1 MKVLIIGAGRM
12 GVRHAQGVLST
23 NVATKVLMIDLRQQA
38 LDDAREAMSGL
49 EQRGELSFKLLE
61 DFSPQEES
69 FDVCILATTA
79 SSRKELCDIAVNCG
93 VKHLLIE
100 KPLGQSYD
108 QVKDLAESIAMY
120 PFETVVNL
128 NMRMYDTF
136 IRLRDDLARLPQML
150 GYKMITLNTGTL
162 GIGCNGIHYLDLL
175 FFVLDA
181 DKADIVAAEIS
192 DRLIPSGR
200 GDEFCDFGGWAV
212 INFYKSDDRIA
223 TAMISMAATSSYFGT
238 WDIVG
243 PNGNIKIDEMSG
255 VRTDTF
261 RKHESVLPIYRYA
274 GDYLPP
280 QKIKINSPMLETIT
294 ASWIK
299 GLADGVNFLPCVS
312 DSLKVHRL
320 MFEWLE
326 ASNSHSKTFPVT

>member
-1 MKVLIIGAGRM
+1 M
-12 GVRHAQGVLST
+12 GLRHARGVLSAD
-23 NVATKVLMIDLRQQA
+23 VATEVVLIDQRQQA
-38 LDDAREAMSGL
+38 LDDALEA
-49 EQRGELSFKLLE
+49 LSEAYQKGKLSLKLLD
-61 DFSPQEES
+61 DFNPKAEN

-79 SSRKELCDIAVNCG
+79 SSRKELCSIAVDCE
-93 VKHLLIE
+93 VKYLLIE

-108 QVKDLAESIAMY
+108 QVKDLAESIETY
-120 PFETVVNL
+120 PFETCVNL

-136 IRLRDDLARLPQML
+136 IDLRDDLAQLPQMN
-150 GYKMITLNTGTL
+150 GCKTITLNTGTL

-181 DKADIVAAEIS
+181 DKADIVAAEID

-200 GDEFCDFGGWAV
+200 GEEFCDFGGWAV

-223 TAMISMAATSSYFGT
+223 TAMISMAATSSYFGS

-243 PNGNIKIDEMSG
+243 PNGNIKIDEISG

-299 GLADGVNFLPCVS
+299 GLADGVNFLPCIS

-326 ASNSHSKTFPVT
+326 ASNSHSKIFPVT

>member
-1 MKVLIIGAGRM
+1 M

-61 DFSPQEES
+61 DFSPQAES

-93 VKHLLIE
+93 VEHLLIE

-136 IRLRDDLARLPQML
+136 IQLRDDLARLPQML

-175 FFVLDA
+175 FFILDA
-181 DKADIVAAEIS
+181 DRADIAAAEV
-192 DRLIPSGR
+192 DDMLIPSGR
-200 GDEFCDFGGWAV
+200 GGDFCDFGGWAV
-212 INFYKSDDRIA
+212 INFYKADDHIA
-223 TAMISMAATSSYFGT
+223 TVMISMSATSSYFGT

-243 PNGNIKIDEMSG
+243 PHGSIKIDEMAG
-255 VRTDTF
+255 LRTDTL
-261 RKHESVLPIYRYA
+261 RNPDSVLPVYRYA
-274 GDYLPP
+274 GDYLAPEA
-280 QKIKINSPMLETIT
+280 IMINSPMLEAIT

-299 GLADGVNFLPCVS
+299 GLADGVNLLPRIS
-312 DSLKVHRL
+312 SSLKVHKL
-320 MFEWLE
+320 MFDWLE
-326 ASNSHSKTFPVT
+326 VSKSHSKIFPIT